1 VICCAVCR
9 EPIVLEGGKWVR
21 LARGEH
27 IDDPAGDKHGG
38 HVPTKETP

>member
-9 EPIVLEGGKWVR
+9 EPIVFEGGKWVR

-27 IDDPAGDKHGG
+27 IDDPAGDQHGG
-38 HVPTKETP
+38 HVPQEEAP